1 MIFDASNRGSISSWV
16 AALLPETKS
25 SNVKRCKV
33 NSPNEK
39 SPKFKNFKRAK
50 SGPDSQLQLWDIENI
65 PLDTVVR
72 FGMVRLE

>member
-16 AALLPETKS
+16 AALLPEQKS

-39 SPKFKNFKRAK
+39 SPRLKNFERAK
-50 SGPDSQLQLWDIENI
+50 GGPDSLLKVWEIEYI
-65 PLDTVVR
+65 ALDTVVR
-72 FGMVRLE
+72 LGMVRLE